1 MVTRA
6 VRPADIR
13 LWLAKSWRVYKKRP
27 FYLWVTFV
35 LFALVTIFPSF
46 MSPFGRIFAGF
57 LLPLLVGGA
66 FVFVHRVIRFKQAT
80 YDDLFFAFYETR
92 LALRLMPVSFVSLIF
107 WTAIGAIEFMNRQAS
122 TYHLNIQAG
131 KAIYFTSV
139 ALNTIFLL
147 GVTPILIFSSLNI
160 IQATALAF
168 RAVRQNFFVF
178 AFTWG
183 GGLLGYYLS
192 QEWILPFIPMGAFLM
207 VFWYISFD
215 GCFMIME
222 NPLRHLAKPQDRR
235 SVPQEAVKSAVNPS
249 VRSSRDSV
257 KLPDQQA
264 TKDEPSRQSL
274 DYYDDRYKAY
284 DEGPAPLEEEPF
296 DDDLTE
302 EIGEVT
308 ETKTDTK
315 RRRV

>member
-27 FYLWVTFV
+27 FYLWVAFV

-66 FVFVHRVIRFKQAT
+66 FIFVHRVIRFKQAT
-80 YDDLFFAFYETR
+80 YDDLFFPFHETR
-92 LALRLMPVSFVSLIF
+92 LGMRLMPVSFVSLIF
-107 WTAIGAIEFMNRQAS
+107 WTAIGAIEFMNRQTS
-122 TYHLNIQAG
+122 VYHLNNQVG
-131 KAIYFTSV
+131 RGIYLTSV
-139 ALNTIFLL
+139 ALNTVFLL

-168 RAVRQNFFVF
+168 RSVKQNFLVF

-183 GGLLGYYLS
+183 GGLLSYYLS
-192 QEWILPFIPMGAFLM
+192 QEWILPFIPVGAFLM
-207 VFWYISFD
+207 VFWYVSFD

-222 NPLRHLAKPQDRR
+222 NPLRHLAKPQVRR
-235 SVPQEAVKSAVNPS
+235 ANPQES
-249 VRSSRDSV
+249 VQSSVSPSRDSV
-257 KLPDQQA
+257 ELPDQQGP
-264 TKDEPSRQSL
+264 KSEPRRQSL

-302 EIGEVT
+302 EIGEIT